1 MVVTAVDKLGK
12 AVLTMVLTMVL
23 TTVLD
28 KLGKAV
34 LSTNDSRQV
43 YYCMVTHL

>member
-28 KLGKAV
+28 NLDKAV
-34 LSTNDSRQV
+34 LSTNDSRLVRQSGTK
-43 YYCMVTHL
+43 Y

>member
-34 LSTNDSRQV
+34 LGTHHSRQV
-43 YYCMVTHL
+43 RQSSTKY